1 MKTLEPLNLDDE
13 QFNMQCIDDGPEFHP
28 YVDVRL
34 DTIPPCEGD
43 PDFSE
48 SPETLRKAA
57 AWLVK
62 AAEWLE
68 RRQRA

>member
-1 MKTLEPLNLDDE
+1 MKIPEPLKLDDE
-13 QFNMQCIDDGPEFHP
+13 QFNLQCIDDFDEFKP

-34 DTIPPCEGD
+34 DTIPLCDGD

-48 SPETLRKAA
+48 SPEMLRKAA